1 MSTFRGQVL
10 VSVREFYTKD
20 GEELPGRK
28 GIALTEDQWNSL
40 LSQVDDINHAIL
52 EKKDHLK
59 HK

>member
-28 GIALTEDQWNSL
+28 GIALTEEQWNSL

-52 EKKDHLK
+52 EKKESLK
-59 HK
+59 NK